1 MIIKKRINHNAALA
15 EDGQGHELVVLGK
28 GIGFPEVPYKLTDM
42 SKVVKTFYNV
52 DPRYMDMIAGIPQQ
66 MLLASSDIIEQ
77 AEINLDC
84 DLNSNLVFTLADHL
98 NFAMERIQKG
108 IAFETPLAYDIQ
120 HLYPKEYEL
129 GQLALDIVEDCAEY
143 RLPEQEA
150 VNIAMHIINAE
161 VESGDIHS
169 VLMTLKIM
177 TDINQIIVKETG
189 IELDKDSFS
198 YSRFTM
204 HVRYLIQR
212 LSDGKPLQDGLSDM
226 MEKMS
231 YHIPE
236 IYRCAQKI
244 AVYFSE
250 KQDWKC
256 TQDEIFYLMIHI
268 NRLKEKMT

>member
-169 VLMTLKIM
+169 VLTTLKIM

>member
-15 EDGQGHELVVLGK
+15 EDGQGYELVVLGK

-42 SKVVKTFYNV
+42 SKVVKTFYDV

-129 GQLALDIVEDCAEY
+129 GQLALDIVEDCAGY

-250 KQDWKC
+250 KQGWKC

-268 NRLKEKMT
+268 NRLKEKMI